1 MPRVCRPSRP
11 GYRASVR
18 SGTVGPAYTGF
29 LGELGAGHLEA
40 LRSRGWRRR
49 FGRGA
54 ILFEEGGS
62 SEQVMIMLTGR
73 VKISHFTAD
82 GREIILAVRGPGELL
97 GELSAI
103 DSEPRSAT
111 ALAAEP
117 VEALVLTVED
127 FQQFV
132 ASTPRAAMVLLTG
145 LVRRLREADRKR
157 VEFAAYDTVGRV
169 ALRLLDLA
177 REFGEPIGPV
187 KAGGAGA
194 NANAPVRITLPLSQQ
209 ELAGLIGASREAVS
223 KALQHLRKR
232 GWIETQRR
240 GISILDPDAL
250 YKRAMI

>member
-1 MPRVCRPSRP
+1 L
-11 GYRASVR
+11 AEL
-18 SGTVGPAYTGF
+18 GPA
-29 LGELGAGHLEA
+29 HLET

-49 FGRGA
+49 FNRGA
-54 ILFEEGGS
+54 LLFEEGGTTD
-62 SEQVMIMLTGR
+62 QVMIVLHGR

-103 DSEPRSAT
+103 DQGPRSAT

-132 ASTPRAAMVLLTG
+132 ASTPRAAMVMLYG

-157 VEFAAYDTVGRV
+157 IEFAAYDTVGRV

-177 REFGEPIGPV
+177 REFGEPV
-187 KAGGAGA
+187 EGG
-194 NANAPVRITLPLSQQ
+194 VRITLPLSQQ

-223 KALQHLRKR
+223 KALQQLRKR

-240 GISILDPDAL
+240 GISILDQEAL
-250 YKRAMI
+250 WKRAML

>member
-1 MPRVCRPSRP
+1 MAR
-11 GYRASVR
+11 GGAA
-18 SGTVGPAYTGF
+18 GGQALTGF
-29 LGELGAGHLEA
+29 LGELGPQYAEA

-49 FGRGA
+49 FARGA
-54 ILFEEGGS
+54 VLFEEGGS
-62 SEQVMIMLTGR
+62 SEQVMIVLSGR

-103 DSEPRSAT
+103 DQEPRSAT

-127 FQQFV
+127 FQSFI
-132 ASTPRAAMVLLTG
+132 STTPRAAMVMLLG

-157 VEFAAYDTVGRV
+157 IEFASFDTVGRV

-177 REFGEPIGPV
+177 RQFGEPV
-187 KAGGAGA
+187 SGGTAA
-194 NANAPVRITLPLSQQ
+194 AVRITLPLSQQ

-223 KALQHLRKR
+223 KALQQLRKR

-240 GISILDPDAL
+240 GISILDPEAL
-250 YKRAMI
+250 QKRALL

>member
-1 MPRVCRPSRP
+1 
-11 GYRASVR
+11 VR
-18 SGTVGPAYTGF
+18 SGSAGQPYTGF
-29 LGELGAGHLEA
+29 LAELGPEHLEA
-40 LRSRGWRRR
+40 LRARGWRRR
-49 FGRGA
+49 FNRGST
-54 ILFEEGGS
+54 LFEEGAG
-62 SEQVMIMLTGR
+62 SEQVMIVLNGR

-103 DSEPRSAT
+103 DQEPRSAT
-111 ALAAEP
+111 ALAAET
-117 VEALVLTVED
+117 VEALVMTVED
-127 FQQFV
+127 FQQYIS
-132 ASTPRAAMVLLTG
+132 STPRAAMVMLVG

-157 VEFAAYDTVGRV
+157 IEFAAYDTVGRV

-177 REFGEPIGPV
+177 REFGEKEGRGS
-187 KAGGAGA
+187 A
-194 NANAPVRITLPLSQQ
+194 VRITVPLSQQ

-223 KALQHLRKR
+223 KALQHLRTR

>member
-1 MPRVCRPSRP
+1 MAR
-11 GYRASVR
+11 G
-18 SGTVGPAYTGF
+18 GTQQTIMTGF
-29 LGELGAGHLEA
+29 LGELGPQYVEA

-49 FGRGA
+49 FARGA
-54 ILFEEGGS
+54 VLFEEGGS
-62 SEQVMIMLTGR
+62 SEQVMIVMSGR

-103 DSEPRSAT
+103 DQEPRSAT

-117 VEALVLTVED
+117 VEALVMTVED
-127 FQQFV
+127 FQQFI
-132 ASTPRAAMVLLTG
+132 STTPRAAMVMLLG

-157 VEFAAYDTVGRV
+157 IEFASFDTVGRV

-177 REFGEPIGPV
+177 KQFGEP
-187 KAGGAGA
+187 AGGTA
-194 NANAPVRITLPLSQQ
+194 VRITLPLSQQ

-223 KALQHLRKR
+223 KALQQLRKR

-240 GISILDPDAL
+240 GISILDPEAL
-250 YKRAMI
+250 QKRALL

>member
-1 MPRVCRPSRP
+1 
-11 GYRASVR
+11 
-18 SGTVGPAYTGF
+18 
-29 LGELGAGHLEA
+29 
-40 LRSRGWRRR
+40 
-49 FGRGA
+49 
-54 ILFEEGGS
+54 
-62 SEQVMIMLTGR
+62 MIVLHGR

-103 DSEPRSAT
+103 DQEPRSAT

-117 VEALVLTVED
+117 VEALVMTVED

-132 ASTPRAAMVLLTG
+132 AATPRAAMVMLTG

-157 VEFAAYDTVGRV
+157 IEFAAYDTVGRV

-177 REFGEPIGPV
+177 KQFGEPIE
-187 KAGGAGA
+187 GG
-194 NANAPVRITLPLSQQ
+194 VRITLPLSQQ

-223 KALQHLRKR
+223 KALQQLRKR

-240 GISILDPDAL
+240 GISILDAEAL
-250 YKRAMI
+250 QRRALL

>member
-1 MPRVCRPSRP
+1 MPGGRQP
-11 GYRASVR
+11 
-18 SGTVGPAYTGF
+18 PAFTGF
-29 LGELGAGHLEA
+29 LAELGQPHLEA

-49 FGRGA
+49 FARGA
-54 ILFEEGGS
+54 VLFTEGAS
-62 SEQVMIMLTGR
+62 SEQVMIVLSGR
-73 VKISHFTAD
+73 VKISHFTSD

-103 DSEPRSAT
+103 DQEPRSAT

-132 ASTPRAAMVLLTG
+132 STTPRAAMVLLTG

-157 VEFAAYDTVGRV
+157 IEFAAFDTVGRV

-177 REFGEPIGPV
+177 DQFGEPAAQG
-187 KAGGAGA
+187 
-194 NANAPVRITLPLSQQ
+194 VRITLPLSQQ

-223 KALQHLRKR
+223 KALQQLRKR

-240 GISILDPDAL
+240 GISILDPEAL
-250 YKRAMI
+250 RRRALL

>member
-1 MPRVCRPSRP
+1 MR
-11 GYRASVR
+11 G
-18 SGTVGPAYTGF
+18 GTQATKFTGF
-29 LGELGAGHLEA
+29 LAELGPAQLEG

-49 FGRGA
+49 FTRGT
-54 ILFEEGGS
+54 ILFQEGGS
-62 SEQVMIMLTGR
+62 SEQVMIVLSGR

-103 DSEPRSAT
+103 DQEPRSAT

-117 VEALVLTVED
+117 VETLVLTVED

-157 VEFAAYDTVGRV
+157 VEFAAFDTVGRV

-177 REFGEPIGPV
+177 EQFGEPVGTE
-187 KAGGAGA
+187 GG
-194 NANAPVRITLPLSQQ
+194 VRITLQLSQQ

-223 KALQHLRKR
+223 KALQQLRKR
-232 GWIETQRR
+232 GWVETQRR

-250 YKRAMI
+250 RRRALL

>member
-1 MPRVCRPSRP
+1 L
-11 GYRASVR
+11 
-18 SGTVGPAYTGF
+18 GPA
-29 LGELGAGHLEA
+29 HLEA
-40 LRSRGWRRR
+40 LKGRGWRRR
-49 FGRGA
+49 FSRGST
-54 ILFEEGGS
+54 LFEEGGPTD
-62 SEQVMIMLTGR
+62 QVMIMLSGR

-103 DSEPRSAT
+103 DQDPRSAT

-117 VEALVLTVED
+117 VEALVLSVED

-132 ASTPRAAMVLLTG
+132 STTPRAAMVLLTG

-157 VEFAAYDTVGRV
+157 IEFAAYDTVGRV

-177 REFGEPIGPV
+177 KQFGEPAEKG
-187 KAGGAGA
+187 
-194 NANAPVRITLPLSQQ
+194 VRITLPLSQQ

-232 GWIETQRR
+232 GWVETQRR
-240 GISILDPDAL
+240 GISILDPEAL
-250 YKRAMI
+250 AKRALL

>member
-1 MPRVCRPSRP
+1 L
-11 GYRASVR
+11 AE
-18 SGTVGPAYTGF
+18 VGPAQV
-29 LGELGAGHLEA
+29 EA
-40 LRSRGWRRR
+40 LKARGWRRR
-49 FGRGA
+49 FPRGA
-54 ILFEEGGS
+54 VLFQEGAS
-62 SEQVMIMLTGR
+62 SEQVMIVLSGR

-103 DSEPRSAT
+103 DQEPRSAT

-127 FQQFV
+127 FHQFV
-132 ASTPRAAMVLLTG
+132 AATPRAAMVMLVG

-157 VEFAAYDTVGRV
+157 IEFAAYDTVGRV

-177 REFGEPIGPV
+177 EQFGEPVGRDGP
-187 KAGGAGA
+187 A
-194 NANAPVRITLPLSQQ
+194 VRITVPLSQQ

-223 KALQHLRKR
+223 KALQHLRAR

-240 GISILDPDAL
+240 GISILDPEAL
-250 YKRAMI
+250 AKRALL

>member
-1 MPRVCRPSRP
+1 
-11 GYRASVR
+11 
-18 SGTVGPAYTGF
+18 
-29 LGELGAGHLEA
+29 
-40 LRSRGWRRR
+40 
-49 FGRGA
+49 
-54 ILFEEGGS
+54 
-62 SEQVMIMLTGR
+62 MIVLSGR

-103 DSEPRSAT
+103 DQEPRSAT

-132 ASTPRAAMVLLTG
+132 AATPRAAMVLLTG

-177 REFGEPIGPV
+177 KEFGEP
-187 KAGGAGA
+187 AGGAGGQA
-194 NANAPVRITLPLSQQ
+194 VRITLPLSQQ

>member
-1 MPRVCRPSRP
+1 MAR
-11 GYRASVR
+11 G
-18 SGTVGPAYTGF
+18 GTQQTAYSGF
-29 LGELGAGHLEA
+29 LGELGPQHIEA

-49 FGRGA
+49 FTRGS

-62 SEQVMIMLTGR
+62 SEQVMIVLSGR

-103 DSEPRSAT
+103 DQEPRSAT

-127 FQQFV
+127 FQSFI
-132 ASTPRAAMVLLTG
+132 STTPRAAMVMLLG

-157 VEFAAYDTVGRV
+157 IEFAAFDTVGRV

-177 REFGEPIGPV
+177 KQFGEP
-187 KAGGAGA
+187 AGGTA
-194 NANAPVRITLPLSQQ
+194 VRITLPLSQQ

-223 KALQHLRKR
+223 KALQQLRKR

-240 GISILDPDAL
+240 GISILDPEAL
-250 YKRAMI
+250 AKRALL

>member
-1 MPRVCRPSRP
+1 L
-11 GYRASVR
+11 AE
-18 SGTVGPAYTGF
+18 VGPA
-29 LGELGAGHLEA
+29 HLEA
-40 LRSRGWRRR
+40 LKSRGWRRR
-49 FGRGA
+49 FARGSV
-54 ILFEEGGS
+54 LFQEGGS
-62 SEQVMIMLTGR
+62 SEQVMIVLSGR
-73 VKISHFTAD
+73 VKVSHFTAD

-103 DSEPRSAT
+103 DQEPRSAT

-127 FQQFV
+127 FQQFM
-132 ASTPRAAMVLLTG
+132 ATTPPAAMVMLVG

-157 VEFAAYDTVGRV
+157 IEFAAYDTVGRV

-177 REFGEPIGPV
+177 KEFGEPVGR
-187 KAGGAGA
+187 GGAA
-194 NANAPVRITLPLSQQ
+194 VRITVPLSQQ

-223 KALQHLRKR
+223 KALQHLRAR

-250 YKRAMI
+250 AKRALL

>member
-1 MPRVCRPSRP
+1 MPPSRQ
-11 GYRASVR
+11 
-18 SGTVGPAYTGF
+18 TTTFTGF
-29 LGELGAGHLEA
+29 LAELGQPHLEA
-40 LRSRGWRRR
+40 LRGRGWRRR
-49 FGRGA
+49 FARGST
-54 ILFEEGGS
+54 LFEEGAS
-62 SEQVMIMLTGR
+62 SEQVMIVLSGR

-103 DSEPRSAT
+103 DQEPRSAT

-117 VEALVLTVED
+117 VEVLVLSVED

-132 ASTPRAAMVLLTG
+132 STTPRAAMVLLLG
-145 LVRRLREADRKR
+145 LTRRLREADRKR
-157 VEFAAYDTVGRV
+157 IEFAAFDTVGRV

-177 REFGEPIGPV
+177 DQFGEP
-187 KAGGAGA
+187 AGTG
-194 NANAPVRITLPLSQQ
+194 VRITLPLSQQ

-223 KALQHLRKR
+223 KALQQLRKR

-250 YKRAMI
+250 RRRALL

>member
-1 MPRVCRPSRP
+1 MR
-11 GYRASVR
+11 GGAST
-18 SGTVGPAYTGF
+18 GFTGF
-29 LGELGAGHLEA
+29 LAELGPGHIEA
-40 LRSRGWRRR
+40 LRTRGWRRR
-49 FGRGA
+49 FARGA
-54 ILFEEGGS
+54 VLFQEGGS
-62 SEQVMIMLTGR
+62 SEQVMIVLSGR

-103 DSEPRSAT
+103 DQEPRSAT

-117 VEALVLTVED
+117 VEALVMTVED

-132 ASTPRAAMVLLTG
+132 STTPHAAMVMLVG

-157 VEFAAYDTVGRV
+157 IEFAAFDTVGRV

-177 REFGEPIGPV
+177 KQFGEPLGPG
-187 KAGGAGA
+187 AGGAPGA
-194 NANAPVRITLPLSQQ
+194 VRITLPLSQQ

-223 KALQHLRKR
+223 KALHQLRKR

-240 GISILDPDAL
+240 GISILDPEAL
-250 YKRAMI
+250 RKRALL

>member
-1 MPRVCRPSRP
+1 MPGGRQRQ
-11 GYRASVR
+11 A
-18 SGTVGPAYTGF
+18 AFTGF
-29 LGELGAGHLEA
+29 LAELGQPHLEA
-40 LRSRGWRRR
+40 LRGRGWRRR
-49 FGRGA
+49 FARGSV
-54 ILFEEGGS
+54 LFEEGAS
-62 SEQVMIMLTGR
+62 SEQVMIVLSGR

-103 DSEPRSAT
+103 DQEPRSAT

-117 VEALVLTVED
+117 VEALVMTVED

-132 ASTPRAAMVLLTG
+132 ATTPRAAMVLLLG
-145 LVRRLREADRKR
+145 LTRRLREADRKR
-157 VEFAAYDTVGRV
+157 IEFAAFDTVGRV

-177 REFGEPIGPV
+177 DQFGEPVP
-187 KAGGAGA
+187 GAGA
-194 NANAPVRITLPLSQQ
+194 GGGVRITLPLSQQ

-223 KALQHLRKR
+223 KALQQLRKR

-250 YKRAMI
+250 RRRALL